1 MNDPLNVFRLDGKI
15 ALVTGASSGIG
26 AQTVK
31 LFSSLGAKVIA
42 AARREDRLHD
52 LANQYPNVMA
62 VKCDVGVEADCKNV
76 VDTIINEYGKIDI
89 LINNAGISDPI
100 PALEEDLD
108 LFKRVIQ
115 IDLISCFHLAQLC
128 AQHMET
134 QESGGAI
141 VNVASIHGFVG
152 SSPNNQPGYTAAK
165 GGLINLTRELALEW
179 ARHGIR
185 VNAIAPGY
193 ITTELTDEMI
203 AGESGRKWI
212 ERNTPMRRPGEVNE
226 LDGAMLLLASD
237 AGSYI
242 TGETIAID
250 GGWLA
255 R

>member
-26 AQTVK
+26 AQTAK

-42 AARREDRLHD
+42 AARREDRLQD
-52 LANQYPNVMA
+52 LANQYPDVIA
-62 VKCDVGVEADCKNV
+62 VKCDVGVEADCKNL

-108 LFKRVIQ
+108 QFKRVIQ

-134 QESGGAI
+134 QETGGAI

>member
-42 AARREDRLHD
+42 AARREDRLQD

-76 VDTIINEYGKIDI
+76 VDTVINEFGKIDI

-108 LFKRVIQ
+108 QFKRVIQ

-134 QESGGAI
+134 QETGGAI

-193 ITTELTDEMI
+193 ISTELTDEMI

-212 ERNTPMRRPGEVNE
+212 ERNTPMRRPGEVTE
-226 LDGAMLLLASD
+226 LDGAMLLLTSD

>member
-42 AARREDRLHD
+42 AARREDRLQD

-62 VKCDVGVEADCKNV
+62 VKCDVGVEADCKNL

-212 ERNTPMRRPGEVNE
+212 ERNTPMRRPGEVTE

>member
-1 MNDPLNVFRLDGKI
+1 MNDPLNTFRLDEKVAI
-15 ALVTGASSGIG
+15 VTGASSGIG

-42 AARREDRLHD
+42 AARREDRLQD

-62 VKCDVGVEADCKNV
+62 VKCDVGNEADCKNLV
-76 VDTIINEYGKIDI
+76 EIVIKEYEKIDI

-100 PALEEDLD
+100 PALEEDLNQ
-108 LFKRVIQ
+108 FKRVIQ
-115 IDLISCFHLAQLC
+115 IDLISCFHIAQLC

-193 ITTELTDEMI
+193 ISTELTDEMI

-212 ERNTPMRRPGEVNE
+212 ERNTPMRRPGEVTE

>member
-1 MNDPLNVFRLDGKI
+1 MLGLKQI
-15 ALVTGASSGIG
+15 A
-26 AQTVK
+26 
-31 LFSSLGAKVIA
+31 
-42 AARREDRLHD
+42 
-52 LANQYPNVMA
+52 
-62 VKCDVGVEADCKNV
+62 KNV
-76 VDTIINEYGKIDI
+76 VDTVINEFGKIDI

-108 LFKRVIQ
+108 QFKRVIQ

-134 QESGGAI
+134 QETGGAI

-193 ITTELTDEMI
+193 ISTELTDEMI

>member
-42 AARREDRLHD
+42 AARREDRLQD
-52 LANQYPNVMA
+52 LANQYPDVMA
-62 VKCDVGVEADCKNV
+62 VRCDVGVEADCKNL

-212 ERNTPMRRPGEVNE
+212 ERNTPMRRPGEVTE

>member
-42 AARREDRLHD
+42 AARREDRLQD
-52 LANQYPNVMA
+52 LANQYPDVMA
-62 VKCDVGVEADCKNV
+62 VRCDVGVEADCKNL
-76 VDTIINEYGKIDI
+76 VDTVINEYGKIDI

-128 AQHMET
+128 AQHMQT

-212 ERNTPMRRPGEVNE
+212 ERNTPMRRPGEVTE

>member
-52 LANQYPNVMA
+52 LANQYPDVIA
-62 VKCDVGVEADCKNV
+62 VKCDVGVEADCKNL

-128 AQHMET
+128 AQHMEA
-134 QESGGAI
+134 QETGGAI

-193 ITTELTDEMI
+193 ISTELTDEMI

>member
-1 MNDPLNVFRLDGKI
+1 
-15 ALVTGASSGIG
+15 
-26 AQTVK
+26 
-31 LFSSLGAKVIA
+31 
-42 AARREDRLHD
+42 
-52 LANQYPNVMA
+52 MA
-62 VKCDVGVEADCKNV
+62 VRCDVGVEADCKNL

-108 LFKRVIQ
+108 QFKRVIQ

-193 ITTELTDEMI
+193 ISTELTDEMI

>member
-1 MNDPLNVFRLDGKI
+1 MNDPLNTFRLDGKVAI
-15 ALVTGASSGIG
+15 VTGASSGIG

-42 AARREDRLHD
+42 AARREDRLQE

-62 VKCDVGVEADCKNV
+62 VKCDVGDEADCKNLV
-76 VDTIINEYGKIDI
+76 EIVIREYEKIDI

-108 LFKRVIQ
+108 QFKRVIQ

-193 ITTELTDEMI
+193 ISTELTDEMI

-212 ERNTPMRRPGEVNE
+212 ERNTPMRRPGEVTE
-226 LDGAMLLLASD
+226 LDGALLLLASD

>member
-42 AARREDRLHD
+42 AARREDRLQD
-52 LANQYPNVMA
+52 LANQYPDVMA
-62 VKCDVGVEADCKNV
+62 VRCDVGIEADCKNL

-134 QESGGAI
+134 QETGGAI

-212 ERNTPMRRPGEVNE
+212 ERNTPMRRPGEVTE

>member
-42 AARREDRLHD
+42 AARREDRLQD
-52 LANQYPNVMA
+52 LANQYPDVIA
-62 VKCDVGVEADCKNV
+62 VKCDVGVEADCKNL

-108 LFKRVIQ
+108 QFKRVIQ

-134 QESGGAI
+134 QETGGAI

-212 ERNTPMRRPGEVNE
+212 ERNTPMRRPGEVTE

>member
-42 AARREDRLHD
+42 AARREDRLQD

-76 VDTIINEYGKIDI
+76 VDTVINEFGKIDI

-134 QESGGAI
+134 QETGGAI

-193 ITTELTDEMI
+193 ISTELTDEMI

-212 ERNTPMRRPGEVNE
+212 ERNTPMRRPGEVTE
-226 LDGAMLLLASD
+226 LDGAMLLLTSD

>member
-1 MNDPLNVFRLDGKI
+1 MNDPLNTFRLDEKVAI
-15 ALVTGASSGIG
+15 VTGASSGIG

-42 AARREDRLHD
+42 AARREDRLQD

-62 VKCDVGVEADCKNV
+62 VKCDVGDEADCKNLV
-76 VDTIINEYGKIDI
+76 EIVIKEHEKIDI

-100 PALEEDLD
+100 PALEEDLNQ
-108 LFKRVIQ
+108 FKRVIQ

-193 ITTELTDEMI
+193 ISTELTDEMI

-212 ERNTPMRRPGEVNE
+212 ERNTPMRRPGEVIE

>member
-42 AARREDRLHD
+42 AARREDRLQD

-62 VKCDVGVEADCKNV
+62 VKCDVGVEADCKSV
-76 VDTIINEYGKIDI
+76 VDTVINEYGKIDI

-134 QESGGAI
+134 QETGGAI

-193 ITTELTDEMI
+193 ISTELTDEMI

>member
-42 AARREDRLHD
+42 AARREDRLQD

-76 VDTIINEYGKIDI
+76 VDTVINEYGKIDI

-134 QESGGAI
+134 QETGGAI

>member
-42 AARREDRLHD
+42 AARREDRLQD

-76 VDTIINEYGKIDI
+76 VNTTINEYGKIDI

-134 QESGGAI
+134 QETGGAI

-193 ITTELTDEMI
+193 ISTELTDEMI

>member
-52 LANQYPNVMA
+52 LANQYPDVMA
-62 VKCDVGVEADCKNV
+62 VRCDVGVEADCKNL

-193 ITTELTDEMI
+193 ISTELTDEMI

-212 ERNTPMRRPGEVNE
+212 ERNTPMRRPGEVTE
-226 LDGAMLLLASD
+226 LDGALLLLASD

>member
-15 ALVTGASSGIG
+15 AIVTGASSGIG

-62 VKCDVGVEADCKNV
+62 VKCDVGVEADCKNL
-76 VDTIINEYGKIDI
+76 VDTVINEYDKIDI

-108 LFKRVIQ
+108 QFKRVIQ

-179 ARHGIR
+179 ARQGIR

-193 ITTELTDEMI
+193 ISTELTDEMI

>member
-42 AARREDRLHD
+42 AARREDRLQD

-134 QESGGAI
+134 QETGGAI

-193 ITTELTDEMI
+193 ISTELTDEMI

>member
-1 MNDPLNVFRLDGKI
+1 MNDPLNTFRLDGKVAI
-15 ALVTGASSGIG
+15 VTGASSGIG

-42 AARREDRLHD
+42 AARREDRLQE

-62 VKCDVGVEADCKNV
+62 VKCDVGDEADCKNL
-76 VDTIINEYGKIDI
+76 VDIVIKEYEKIDI

-108 LFKRVIQ
+108 QFKRVIQ

-193 ITTELTDEMI
+193 ISTELTDEMI

>member
-15 ALVTGASSGIG
+15 AIVTGASSGIG

-76 VDTIINEYGKIDI
+76 VETVINEYGKIDI

-134 QESGGAI
+134 QETGGAI

-193 ITTELTDEMI
+193 ISTELTDEMI

>member
-26 AQTVK
+26 AQTAK

-42 AARREDRLHD
+42 AARREDRLQD
-52 LANQYPNVMA
+52 LANQYPDVIA
-62 VKCDVGVEADCKNV
+62 VKCDVGVEADCKNL

-134 QESGGAI
+134 QETGGAI

>member
-1 MNDPLNVFRLDGKI
+1 MNDPLNTFRLDGKVAI
-15 ALVTGASSGIG
+15 VTGASSGIG

-42 AARREDRLHD
+42 AARREDRLQD

-62 VKCDVGVEADCKNV
+62 VKCDVGDEADCKNLV
-76 VDTIINEYGKIDI
+76 EIVIKEYEKIDI

-108 LFKRVIQ
+108 QFKRVIQ

-193 ITTELTDEMI
+193 ISTELTDEMI

-212 ERNTPMRRPGEVNE
+212 ERNTPMRRPGEVTE
-226 LDGAMLLLASD
+226 LDGALLLLASD

>member
-15 ALVTGASSGIG
+15 AIVTGASSGIG

-62 VKCDVGVEADCKNV
+62 VKCDVGVEADCKNL
-76 VDTIINEYGKIDI
+76 VDTVINEYDKIDI

-100 PALEEDLD
+100 PALEEALD
-108 LFKRVIQ
+108 QFKRVIQ

-193 ITTELTDEMI
+193 ISTELTDEMI

>member
-42 AARREDRLHD
+42 AARREDRLQD
-52 LANQYPNVMA
+52 LANQYPDVMA
-62 VKCDVGVEADCKNV
+62 VRCDVGVEADCKNL
-76 VDTIINEYGKIDI
+76 VDTIINEFGKIDI

-100 PALEEDLD
+100 SALEEDLD

-212 ERNTPMRRPGEVNE
+212 ERNTPMRRPGEVTE

>member
-1 MNDPLNVFRLDGKI
+1 MNDPLNVFRLDGKT

-42 AARREDRLHD
+42 AARREDRLQD

-62 VKCDVGVEADCKNV
+62 VKCDVGVEADCKNL
-76 VDTIINEYGKIDI
+76 VDTVINEYGKIDI

-134 QESGGAI
+134 QETGGAI

-193 ITTELTDEMI
+193 ISTELTDEMI

-212 ERNTPMRRPGEVNE
+212 ERNTPMRRPGEVTE
-226 LDGAMLLLASD
+226 LDGAMLLLTSD

>member
-15 ALVTGASSGIG
+15 AIVTGASSGIG

-62 VKCDVGVEADCKNV
+62 VKCDVGVEADCKNL
-76 VDTIINEYGKIDI
+76 VDTVINEYEKIDI

-108 LFKRVIQ
+108 QFKRVIQ

-193 ITTELTDEMI
+193 ISTELTDEMI

>member
-1 MNDPLNVFRLDGKI
+1 MNDPLNTFRLDEKVAI
-15 ALVTGASSGIG
+15 VTGASSGIG
-26 AQTVK
+26 SQTVK

-42 AARREDRLHD
+42 AARREDRLQD

-62 VKCDVGVEADCKNV
+62 VKCDVGDEADCKNLV
-76 VDTIINEYGKIDI
+76 ENVIKEHEKIDI

-100 PALEEDLD
+100 PALEEDLNQ
-108 LFKRVIQ
+108 FKRVIQ

-193 ITTELTDEMI
+193 ISTELTDEMI

-212 ERNTPMRRPGEVNE
+212 ERNTPMRRPGDVTE

>member
-42 AARREDRLHD
+42 AARREDRLQD
-52 LANQYPNVMA
+52 LANQYPDVMA
-62 VKCDVGVEADCKNV
+62 VRCDVGVEADCKNL

-128 AQHMET
+128 AQYMET

-193 ITTELTDEMI
+193 ISTELTDEMI

>member
-1 MNDPLNVFRLDGKI
+1 MNDPLNTFRLDGKVAI
-15 ALVTGASSGIG
+15 VTGASSGIG

-42 AARREDRLHD
+42 AARREDRLQD

-62 VKCDVGVEADCKNV
+62 VKCDVGDEADCKNLV
-76 VDTIINEYGKIDI
+76 EIVIKEYEKIDI

-108 LFKRVIQ
+108 QFKRVIQ

-185 VNAIAPGY
+185 ENAIAPGY
-193 ITTELTDEMI
+193 ISTELTDEMI

-212 ERNTPMRRPGEVNE
+212 ERNTPMRRPGEVTE

>member
-42 AARREDRLHD
+42 AARREDRLQD

-76 VDTIINEYGKIDI
+76 VNTTINEYGKIDI

-212 ERNTPMRRPGEVNE
+212 ERNTPMRRPGEVTE

>member
-42 AARREDRLHD
+42 AARREDRLQD
-52 LANQYPNVMA
+52 LANQYPDVMA
-62 VKCDVGVEADCKNV
+62 VRCDVGVEADCKNL

-108 LFKRVIQ
+108 QFKRVIQ

-193 ITTELTDEMI
+193 ISTELTDEMI

-212 ERNTPMRRPGEVNE
+212 ERNTPMRRPGEVTE

>member
-15 ALVTGASSGIG
+15 AIVTGASSGIG

-62 VKCDVGVEADCKNV
+62 VKCDVGVEADCKNL
-76 VDTIINEYGKIDI
+76 VDTVINEYGKIDI

-108 LFKRVIQ
+108 QFKRVIQ

-134 QESGGAI
+134 QETGGAI

-193 ITTELTDEMI
+193 ISTELTDEMI